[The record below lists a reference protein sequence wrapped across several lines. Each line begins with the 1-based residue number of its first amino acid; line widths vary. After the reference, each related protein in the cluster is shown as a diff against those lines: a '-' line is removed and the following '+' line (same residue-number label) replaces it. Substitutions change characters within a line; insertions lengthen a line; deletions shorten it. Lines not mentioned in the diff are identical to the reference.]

1 MRSQFV
7 CSLLAV
13 LSLAASTSTPAA
25 ERNPARLDNTVA
37 PTAESV
43 SLTLAPAEAEFSGT
57 VHIDLKAA
65 ASVDSFQLNTRKLTL
80 KSATLMRAGKAVPLT
95 WHDAA
100 MERTTFRS
108 AKPLPPGAYTLDIAF
123 SGPFDTKA
131 TGLYHLKAHDDW
143 YAFTQFEADDARQA
157 FPCWDE
163 PEFKIPWSLK
173 IEAPAGLVVLGNT
186 PVEKKTEASG
196 RQTVTF
202 QRTPPMPSY
211 LVAFAVG
218 PFEFVDIPG
227 TSVPA
232 RVVTPKGQTALAG
245 EAVKM
250 TGPLLTALEAYFK
263 RPYPFPKLD
272 LIAVPEYN
280 YGAMENP
287 GLITF
292 NDRGILLE
300 PNATTDEQR
309 ARLAGTIT
317 HELAHMWFGDLVTMT
332 WWDDLWLNESFA
344 EWMGNKI
351 TDQVYPQYRLPIQE
365 VQDTRRAYGKDDHAS
380 THAMRQRVDETVNLD
395 QMADALAYQK
405 GQAVLGMV
413 ETWTGPEVF
422 RQGVID
428 YLKAHEWKNAT
439 ASDLWA
445 ALSKAAGSDV
455 ASAMES
461 YLDQPGVPVVAV
473 ELLPNRQI
481 KLTQS
486 RYLPYGESVDTKQL
500 WKIPVVLRM
509 SDGKQTYTQRVM
521 LTEETQTVAVTP
533 AVDIAWIHPNADERG
548 YYHWT
553 VSPDMMNKLSKD
565 ARASL
570 SDRERMGVVYNLGN
584 LLQAGLLH
592 GDDYLAALS
601 SFGGDATPEVVE
613 ATLDALRGVKFAFVT
628 RENRNGYAAYV
639 RRSFQPALDRIGLT
653 PKPGDAPNVEEL
665 RPRLMTVLGID
676 GQDPALVKTGQDLT
690 KSYLADPK
698 SVDPSLVSAAL
709 RLAASQGDAALYD
722 EYQKRFENAQT
733 PVVRQRFLSA
743 LGGFRDSILVDRSLK
758 YALEG
763 PLKPQELLGIF
774 RGADNMEMVDR
785 LWPWYRDNY
794 DAIMAK
800 IPAAYRFYSIYLTTG
815 CTQQRIDAVK
825 EFFTK
830 PEHAPTGM
838 QQELGSLVSQMS
850 TCVSLKDREGARVAK
865 YLAQGASTPTATR

>member
-1 MRSQFV
+1 
-7 CSLLAV
+7 
-13 LSLAASTSTPAA
+13 
-25 ERNPARLDNTVA
+25 
-37 PTAESV
+37 
-43 SLTLAPAEAEFSGT
+43 
-57 VHIDLKAA
+57 
-65 ASVDSFQLNTRKLTL
+65 
-80 KSATLMRAGKAVPLT
+80 
-95 WHDAA
+95 
-100 MERTTFRS
+100 MERTTFRG

-131 TGLYHLKAHDDW
+131 TGLYHLKARDDW
-143 YAFTQFEADDARQA
+143 YAFTQFEANDARQA

-428 YLKAHEWKNAT
+428 YLKAHE
-439 ASDLWA
+439 
-445 ALSKAAGSDV
+445 
-455 ASAMES
+455 
-461 YLDQPGVPVVAV
+461 
-473 ELLPNRQI
+473 
-481 KLTQS
+481 
-486 RYLPYGESVDTKQL
+486 
-500 WKIPVVLRM
+500 
-509 SDGKQTYTQRVM
+509 
-521 LTEETQTVAVTP
+521 
-533 AVDIAWIHPNADERG
+533 
-548 YYHWT
+548 
-553 VSPDMMNKLSKD
+553 
-565 ARASL
+565 
-570 SDRERMGVVYNLGN
+570 
-584 LLQAGLLH
+584 
-592 GDDYLAALS
+592 
-601 SFGGDATPEVVE
+601 
-613 ATLDALRGVKFAFVT
+613 
-628 RENRNGYAAYV
+628 
-639 RRSFQPALDRIGLT
+639 
-653 PKPGDAPNVEEL
+653 
-665 RPRLMTVLGID
+665 
-676 GQDPALVKTGQDLT
+676 
-690 KSYLADPK
+690 
-698 SVDPSLVSAAL
+698 
-709 RLAASQGDAALYD
+709 
-722 EYQKRFENAQT
+722 
-733 PVVRQRFLSA
+733 
-743 LGGFRDSILVDRSLK
+743 
-758 YALEG
+758 
-763 PLKPQELLGIF
+763 
-774 RGADNMEMVDR
+774 
-785 LWPWYRDNY
+785 
-794 DAIMAK
+794 
-800 IPAAYRFYSIYLTTG
+800 
-815 CTQQRIDAVK
+815 
-825 EFFTK
+825 
-830 PEHAPTGM
+830 
-838 QQELGSLVSQMS
+838 
-850 TCVSLKDREGARVAK
+850 
-865 YLAQGASTPTATR
+865 